1 MSNVRITFPDGAAR
15 EFPKGVTPREVAQSV
30 SPRLASEALAARVD
44 GRLVDLTA
52 PIETD
57 TSVQHGLER
66 AARDF
71 ATTVPTVLR
80 RYQAQKLDGLQELSR
95 APHRCPHK
103 ITGELAD

>member
-1 MSNVRITFPDGAAR
+1 MPAPAAYFDVIREMKNGFNDRLRWVTYVR
-15 EFPKGVTPREVAQSV
+15 
-30 SPRLASEALAARVD
+30 
-44 GRLVDLTA
+44 
-52 PIETD
+52 
-57 TSVQHGLER
+57 QHGLER